1 MMETD
6 DDHPK
11 YPAIEHSRCNFIY
24 REYIPL
30 ILLVKSKYH
39 WDIVLQTVFYSKIL
53 GFKPC

>member
-11 YPAIEHSRCNFIY
+11 YPAIEHIRCNFIY

-30 ILLVKSKYH
+30 ILLIKSKYH
-39 WDIVLQTVFYSKIL
+39 WDIALQTVFYSKIL